1 MKKSSSIKGKI
12 NSLETMG
19 LVDGPGIRFVVFL
32 QGCPLR
38 CSYCHN
44 PETWDLSSYK
54 IELSAEELVEKI
66 KRYRNY
72 FGQDGGVTFSGGEPL
87 LQKDFL
93 LECLKRCKKE
103 HIHTAIDTA
112 GSVCGYEEILNYV
125 DLVILDIKAY
135 QEKEYKNL
143 TKRPMTNF
151 LKFLYA
157 CQRKEKKMWFRTVI
171 VPGLNDTKEF
181 VLGLKNFISGLKNI
195 EKVEL
200 LPYQTLGVSKYQKL
214 GLFYE
219 LENISDMDKEK
230 CQKLQ
235 KILEEE

>member
-44 PETWDLSSYK
+44 PETWDPSSYK

-112 GSVCGYEEILNYV
+112 GSVSGYEEILNYV

-157 CQRKEKKMWFRTVI
+157 CQRKGKKMWFRTVI
-171 VPGLNDTKEF
+171 VPGLNDTKGF
-181 VLGLKNFISGLKNI
+181 VLG
-195 EKVEL
+195 
-200 LPYQTLGVSKYQKL
+200 
-214 GLFYE
+214 
-219 LENISDMDKEK
+219 
-230 CQKLQ
+230 
-235 KILEEE
+235 